1 MDVGLVAWHVGRKDT
16 AFPAV
21 ILLDTNAIIWI
32 VTRHR
37 RSHSLLRQSAPLAI
51 SPASILELGL
61 LADVGRLRV
70 RLRDVMDDDRWAVD
84 DPPAAEWFAR
94 AADEVWTRD
103 PFDRLIV
110 AHARLRRVRLATGDA
125 AILAQLRPAEA
136 LPL

>member
-1 MDVGLVAWHVGRKDT
+1 M
-16 AFPAV
+16 

-37 RSHSLLRQSAPLAI
+37 RSRPLLRESTTFSV
-51 SPASILELGL
+51 SPASVLELGL

-70 RLRDVMDDDRWAVD
+70 RLRDVIEDDRWAVD

-94 AADEVWTRD
+94 AADETWTRD

-110 AHARLRRVRLATGDA
+110 AHARLRRARLATGDA
-125 AILAQLRPAEA
+125 SLLSHLRPSDAF
-136 LPL
+136 PL